1 MSKGNIN
8 YKYLKRRKSW
18 FRRNLTLVI
27 FIAVAVIAIAGAVT
41 AGIMLSHYN
50 KEKQDEMCIR
60 DRGNDVWIGGGV
72 KVMPGVTIGNNVVI
86 GGGSVVVK
94 DIPDNSIAVGNPCKV
109 IKKIKSGKAREYN
122 IEEKQI

>member
-1 MSKGNIN
+1 M
-8 YKYLKRRKSW
+8 
-18 FRRNLTLVI
+18 
-27 FIAVAVIAIAGAVT
+27 
-41 AGIMLSHYN
+41 
-50 KEKQDEMCIR
+50 
-60 DRGNDVWIGGGV
+60 WIGGGV

-109 IKKIKSGKAREYN
+109 IKKIEPGEAREYN